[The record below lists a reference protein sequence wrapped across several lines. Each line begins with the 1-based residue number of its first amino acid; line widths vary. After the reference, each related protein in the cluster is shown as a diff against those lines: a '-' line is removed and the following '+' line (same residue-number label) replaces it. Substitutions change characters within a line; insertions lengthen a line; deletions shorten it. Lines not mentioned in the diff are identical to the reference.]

1 MKKPFTKGSILRESA
16 VIALFSFALIVL
28 IALITF
34 DAADPGYKNIK
45 SVGEVNNYLGVV
57 GAFFSSFVI
66 YLFGLASYFFPVFF
80 LVYGLNLIDRKDH
93 PKSDVQS
100 AAIKFLAFVFVLLS
114 TCCLSSMYI
123 SVSWVPQDSGAG
135 GIIGLE
141 INQLLSQGL
150 GEVGTTLL
158 SSAIWII
165 FMPIFIGFSWVKLIR
180 LTGQSVINFVTTFGQ
195 LSIRAFTSLRQLISS
210 FGEKNTIKKK
220 EHLEE
225 TGKEPPKKI
234 SKIDP
239 KPDKKVKEIKEGK
252 KSIKEKQTKLFQSR
266 TNDELPDLN
275 LLDKASD
282 EKIGNSKESIEAMSR
297 LLELKLKDFGII
309 ANVVEVLPGPIVTRF
324 EINPAPGVKVSQ
336 ISNLSKDLAR
346 SLSVSSVRVVEV
358 IEGKS
363 VVGIEIPNEKRE
375 LVVLGEILRSKM
387 FADMKSPLSIAL
399 GKDIAGNPVCTD
411 LAEMPHLLIA
421 GTTGSGKSVG
431 INAMVLSLLYKST
444 PKEIR
449 LIMIDP
455 KMLELSVYAGIPHL
469 LCPVVTDMKAA
480 ANALRWCVMEM
491 DRRYRLMASFKV
503 RNLNGLN
510 KKISESIEAGSPVTD
525 PLFDLETKIQSGE
538 NPVAPDL
545 EPLPKIV
552 VIIDELADMMLTVG
566 KKVEHLITRLAA
578 KARASGIYM
587 IIATQRPSVDVIT
600 GLIKANIPCRI
611 AYQCSARVDSRT
623 ILDQMGAES
632 LLGNGDMLFIPPGTS
647 MPIRIHGAF
656 VSDEEVRR
664 VSENLQSTSE
674 PIFIDEVTSGKID
687 GFPWVDPKGVTG
699 GSEDSESDPLYD
711 EAVKL
716 VTESRNAS
724 ISSVQRRLRIGYNR
738 AARIVEHMEDVG
750 IVGPL
755 ESNGKREVLAPPPPE
770 A

>member
-1 MKKPFTKGSILRESA
+1 M
-16 VIALFSFALIVL
+16 
-28 IALITF
+28 ITF

-100 AAIKFLAFVFVLLS
+100 AAIKFMAFVFVLLS

-165 FMPIFIGFSWVKLIR
+165 FMPIFIGFSWVKLVR
-180 LTGQSVINFVTTFGQ
+180 LTGKVVINCVTIFGQ
-195 LSIRAFTSLRQLISS
+195 FSVRIFGSLRELISS

>member
-1 MKKPFTKGSILRESA
+1 M
-16 VIALFSFALIVL
+16 
-28 IALITF
+28 
-34 DAADPGYKNIK
+34 
-45 SVGEVNNYLGVV
+45 
-57 GAFFSSFVI
+57 
-66 YLFGLASYFFPVFF
+66 
-80 LVYGLNLIDRKDH
+80 
-93 PKSDVQS
+93 
-100 AAIKFLAFVFVLLS
+100 
-114 TCCLSSMYI
+114 
-123 SVSWVPQDSGAG
+123 
-135 GIIGLE
+135 
-141 INQLLSQGL
+141 
-150 GEVGTTLL
+150 
-158 SSAIWII
+158 
-165 FMPIFIGFSWVKLIR
+165 
-180 LTGQSVINFVTTFGQ
+180 
-195 LSIRAFTSLRQLISS
+195 
-210 FGEKNTIKKK
+210 
-220 EHLEE
+220 
-225 TGKEPPKKI
+225 
-234 SKIDP
+234 
-239 KPDKKVKEIKEGK
+239 
-252 KSIKEKQTKLFQSR
+252 
-266 TNDELPDLN
+266 
-275 LLDKASD
+275 DKASD

-346 SLSVSSVRVVEV
+346 SLSVSSVRIVEV

-363 VVGIEIPNEKRE
+363 VIGIEIPNEKRE
-375 LVVLGEILRSKM
+375 LVVLGEILRSKI

-510 KKISESIEAGSPVTD
+510 KKISESIEAGSPVPD
-525 PLFDLETKIQSGE
+525 PLFDLETKIQSGV

-611 AYQCSARVDSRT
+611 AYQCSAKVDSRT

-632 LLGNGDMLFIPPGTS
+632 LLGNGDMLFIQPGTS

-664 VSENLQSTSE
+664 VSENLQSSSE
-674 PIFIDEVTSGKID
+674 PIFIDEVTSGEID
-687 GFPWVDPKGVTG
+687 GIPWVDSKGVTG
-699 GSEDSESDPLYD
+699 GSKDSESDPLYD

-716 VTESRNAS
+716 ITESRNAS

-738 AARIVEHMEDVG
+738 AARLVEHMEDVG

>member
-1 MKKPFTKGSILRESA
+1 M
-16 VIALFSFALIVL
+16 
-28 IALITF
+28 
-34 DAADPGYKNIK
+34 
-45 SVGEVNNYLGVV
+45 
-57 GAFFSSFVI
+57 
-66 YLFGLASYFFPVFF
+66 
-80 LVYGLNLIDRKDH
+80 
-93 PKSDVQS
+93 
-100 AAIKFLAFVFVLLS
+100 
-114 TCCLSSMYI
+114 
-123 SVSWVPQDSGAG
+123 
-135 GIIGLE
+135 
-141 INQLLSQGL
+141 
-150 GEVGTTLL
+150 
-158 SSAIWII
+158 
-165 FMPIFIGFSWVKLIR
+165 
-180 LTGQSVINFVTTFGQ
+180 
-195 LSIRAFTSLRQLISS
+195 
-210 FGEKNTIKKK
+210 
-220 EHLEE
+220 
-225 TGKEPPKKI
+225 
-234 SKIDP
+234 
-239 KPDKKVKEIKEGK
+239 
-252 KSIKEKQTKLFQSR
+252 
-266 TNDELPDLN
+266 
-275 LLDKASD
+275 
-282 EKIGNSKESIEAMSR
+282 
-297 LLELKLKDFGII
+297 
-309 ANVVEVLPGPIVTRF
+309 EVLPGPIVTRF

-469 LCPVVTDMKAA
+469 LCPVVTDMRAA

-611 AYQCSARVDSRT
+611 AYQCSAKVDSRT

-632 LLGNGDMLFIPPGTS
+632 LLGNGDMLFIQPGTS

-664 VSENLQSTSE
+664 VSENLQSTS
-674 PIFIDEVTSGKID
+674 
-687 GFPWVDPKGVTG
+687 
-699 GSEDSESDPLYD
+699 
-711 EAVKL
+711 
-716 VTESRNAS
+716 
-724 ISSVQRRLRIGYNR
+724 
-738 AARIVEHMEDVG
+738 
-750 IVGPL
+750 
-755 ESNGKREVLAPPPPE
+755 
-770 A
+770 

>member
-1 MKKPFTKGSILRESA
+1 M
-16 VIALFSFALIVL
+16 
-28 IALITF
+28 ITF

-158 SSAIWII
+158 SAAIWII

-180 LTGQSVINFVTTFGQ
+180 LTGQAVINFVTTFGQ
-195 LSIRAFTSLRQLISS
+195 LSIRALTPLRQLISS
-210 FGEKNTIKKK
+210 FREKNTIKKK

-225 TGKEPPKKI
+225 TEKEPPKKI

-239 KPDKKVKEIKEGK
+239 EPDKRVKEIKEGK

-346 SLSVSSVRVVEV
+346 SLSVSSVRIVEV

-363 VVGIEIPNEKRE
+363 VIGIEIPNEKRE

-469 LCPVVTDMKAA
+469 LCPVVTDMRAA

-611 AYQCSARVDSRT
+611 AYQCSAKVDSRT

-664 VSENLQSTSE
+664 VSENLQSSSE
-674 PIFIDEVTSGKID
+674 PIFIDEVTSGEID
-687 GFPWVDPKGVTG
+687 GIPWVDSKGVTG
-699 GSEDSESDPLYD
+699 GSKDSESDPLYD

-716 VTESRNAS
+716 ITESRNAS

>member
-1 MKKPFTKGSILRESA
+1 M
-16 VIALFSFALIVL
+16 
-28 IALITF
+28 ITF
-34 DAADPGYKNIK
+34 DVVDPGFRNIK
-45 SVGEVNNYLGVV
+45 SVSEVSNYLGVA
-57 GAFFSSFVI
+57 GAYFSSFVI
-66 YLFGLASYFFPVFF
+66 YFFGIASYFFPLLF
-80 LVYGLNLIDRKDH
+80 LVYGLNLIERKDH
-93 PKSDVQS
+93 LRSDAQS
-100 AAIKFLAFVFVLLS
+100 TMIKFLAFLFVLLS
-114 TCCLSSMYI
+114 TCCLSSMHI
-123 SVSWVPQDSGAG
+123 SVPWVPMDSGAG

-141 INQLLSQGL
+141 IDSLLSQGL
-150 GEVGTTLL
+150 GQIGTTLF

-180 LTGQSVINFVTTFGQ
+180 STNNSAITLVTILGQYFVRVFNSLMG
-195 LSIRAFTSLRQLISS
+195 LIGYFEGKKAIKIKEKESI
-210 FGEKNTIKKK
+210 K
-220 EHLEE
+220 EIERE
-225 TGKEPPKKI
+225 VTKKI
-234 SKIDP
+234 IKNDP
-239 KPDKKVKEIKEGK
+239 EPEKKVKKIEEGK
-252 KSIKEKQTKLFQSR
+252 KAIKERQTKLFQSR
-266 TNDELPDLN
+266 SGNELPDLN

-282 EKIGNSKESIEAMSR
+282 QKIGNSKESIEAMSR

-309 ANVVEVLPGPIVTRF
+309 ATVEEVLPGPIVTRF

-346 SLSVSSVRVVEV
+346 SLSVSSVRIVEI

-363 VVGIEIPNEKRE
+363 VIGIEIPNEKRE

-387 FADMKSPLSIAL
+387 FEEMKSPLSIAL
-399 GKDIAGNPVCTD
+399 GKDIAGNPMCTD

-444 PKEIR
+444 PKDIR

-455 KMLELSVYAGIPHL
+455 KMLELSIYGGIPHL

-480 ANALRWCVMEM
+480 ANALRWCVIEM
-491 DRRYRLMASFKV
+491 DRRYKLMASFKV

-510 KKISESIEAGSPVTD
+510 NKIKESIKAGNPVLD
-525 PLFDLETKIQSGE
+525 PLFDVESKIKSGE
-538 NPVAPDL
+538 SSAIPEL
-545 EPLPKIV
+545 EPLPNIV
-552 VIIDELADMMLTVG
+552 VVIDELADMMLTVG

-611 AYQCSARVDSRT
+611 AFQVSAKVDSRT

-664 VSENLQSTSE
+664 VSENLQSSSE
-674 PIFIDEVTSGKID
+674 PVFLDEVTSGEIERIP
-687 GFPWVDPKGVTG
+687 GIDPKEVTS
-699 GSEDSESDPLYD
+699 GSEDTESDPLYD

-724 ISSVQRRLRIGYNR
+724 ISSVQRRLRVGYNR
-738 AARIVEHMEDVG
+738 AARLVEQMEDVG

-770 A
+770 N

>member
-1 MKKPFTKGSILRESA
+1 M
-16 VIALFSFALIVL
+16 LIT
-28 IALITF
+28 LITF
-34 DAADPGYKNIK
+34 DVTDPGYKNIK
-45 SVGEVNNYLGVV
+45 SAGEVNNYLGIV

-66 YLFGLASYFFPVFF
+66 YLFGLASYFIPIFF
-80 LVYGLNLIDRKDH
+80 FVYGLNLIDGKGH
-93 PKSDVQS
+93 SKSVVEFIT
-100 AAIKFLAFVFVLLS
+100 IKFLAFLFVLLS
-114 TCCLSSMYI
+114 TCCLLSIYV
-123 SVSWVPQDSGAG
+123 SVSWMPEDSGAG
-135 GIIGLE
+135 GIIGME
-141 INQLLSQGL
+141 INYLLSQGL
-150 GEVGTTLL
+150 GKIGTTIF
-158 SSAIWII
+158 SSALWII
-165 FMPIFIGFSWVKLIR
+165 LMPIFIGFSWVKLIH
-180 LTGQSVINFVTTFGQ
+180 LTGKAVINF
-195 LSIRAFTSLRQLISS
+195 FTIFTKFLVRLFASLGKLASS
-210 FGEKNTIKKK
+210 FREKTTIKKK
-220 EHLEE
+220 QHVEE
-225 TGKEPPKKI
+225 SKKEPPKI
-234 SKIDP
+234 VSKIDS
-239 KPDKKVKEIKEGK
+239 KHEKKVKDIEEVK
-252 KSIKEKQTKLFQSR
+252 KPIREKQAKLFESSS
-266 TNDELPDLN
+266 NDELPDLN

-309 ANVVEVLPGPIVTRF
+309 ANVEEVLPGPIVTRF

-346 SLSVSSVRVVEV
+346 SLSVSSVRIVEI

-363 VVGIEIPNEKRE
+363 VIGIEVPNEKRE
-375 LVVLGEILRSKM
+375 LVVLGEILRSKI
-387 FADMKSPLSIAL
+387 FEDMQSPLSIAL

-455 KMLELSVYAGIPHL
+455 KMLELSVYGGIPHL
-469 LCPVVTDMKAA
+469 LCPVVTDMRAA
-480 ANALRWCVMEM
+480 ANALRWCVLEM
-491 DRRYRLMASFKV
+491 DRRYKLMASFKV

-510 KKISESIEAGSPVTD
+510 NKITGAIEAGKPVAD
-525 PLFDLETKIQSGE
+525 PLFNLESNIQPGE
-538 NPVAPDL
+538 NSVAPDL

-552 VIIDELADMMLTVG
+552 VVIDELADMMLTVG

-611 AYQCSARVDSRT
+611 AYQVSAKVDSRT

-632 LLGNGDMLFIPPGTS
+632 LLGNGDMLFIQPGTS

-664 VSENLQSTSE
+664 VSENLQSSSK
-674 PIFIDEVTSGKID
+674 PVFLDEVTSGGIE
-687 GFPWVDPKGVTG
+687 GIPGIDPKSITND
-699 GSEDSESDPLYD
+699 SEDSESDPLYD

-724 ISSVQRRLRIGYNR
+724 ISSVQRRLRVGYNR
-738 AARIVEHMEDVG
+738 AARLVEQMEDVG

-770 A
+770 D

>member
-1 MKKPFTKGSILRESA
+1 M
-16 VIALFSFALIVL
+16 
-28 IALITF
+28 
-34 DAADPGYKNIK
+34 
-45 SVGEVNNYLGVV
+45 
-57 GAFFSSFVI
+57 
-66 YLFGLASYFFPVFF
+66 
-80 LVYGLNLIDRKDH
+80 H
-93 PKSDVQS
+93 
-100 AAIKFLAFVFVLLS
+100 VLLS
-114 TCCLSSMYI
+114 
-123 SVSWVPQDSGAG
+123 WVPLDSGAG

-150 GEVGTTLL
+150 GKIGTTLL
-158 SSAIWII
+158 SSAIWIV
-165 FMPIFIGFSWVKLIR
+165 FMPIFIGFSWLKLVR
-180 LTGQSVINFVTTFGQ
+180 FSGKSVITFVTILGQ
-195 LSIRAFTSLRQLISS
+195 LSARFFTSLKQLISLI
-210 FGEKNTIKKK
+210 GERNKTKEKESVQENKK
-220 EHLEE
+220 E
-225 TGKEPPKKI
+225 TAKKVV
-234 SKIDP
+234 KDDP
-239 KPDKKVKEIKEGK
+239 KPDKKMKVTEERKKLNKER
-252 KSIKEKQTKLFQSR
+252 QTKIFQSGP
-266 TNDELPDLN
+266 NDELPDLN

-309 ANVVEVLPGPIVTRF
+309 ANVEDVLPGPIVTRF
-324 EINPAPGVKVSQ
+324 EISPAPGVKVSQ

-346 SLSVSSVRVVEV
+346 SLSVSSVRIVEI

-363 VVGIEIPNEKRE
+363 VIGIEIPNEKRE
-375 LVVLGEILRSKM
+375 LVVLGEILRSRM
-387 FADMKSPLSIAL
+387 FEDMKSPLSIAL

-444 PKEIR
+444 PKDIR

-455 KMLELSVYAGIPHL
+455 KMLELSIYGGIPHL

-480 ANALRWCVMEM
+480 ANALRWCVVEM
-491 DRRYRLMASFKV
+491 DRRYKLMASFKV
-503 RNLNGLN
+503 RNLDGLN
-510 KKISESIEAGSPVTD
+510 NKITESIKAGNPVTD
-525 PLFDLETKIQSGE
+525 PLFDLEFQIKSGE
-538 NPVAPDL
+538 SLVIPDM

-552 VIIDELADMMLTVG
+552 VVIDELADMMLTVG

-611 AYQCSARVDSRT
+611 AYKVSAKVDSRT

-632 LLGNGDMLFIPPGTS
+632 LLGNGDMLFISPGTS

-664 VSENLQSTSE
+664 VSENLQSSAE
-674 PIFIDEVTSGKID
+674 PVFLDEVTSGEIKSIPGID
-687 GFPWVDPKGVTG
+687 FKEVTN

-738 AARIVEHMEDVG
+738 AARIVEQMEDVG
-750 IVGPL
+750 IVGHL

-770 A
+770 D

>member
-1 MKKPFTKGSILRESA
+1 M
-16 VIALFSFALIVL
+16 ALILL

-158 SSAIWII
+158 SAAIWII

-180 LTGQSVINFVTTFGQ
+180 LTGQAVINFVTTFGQ
-195 LSIRAFTSLRQLISS
+195 LSIRALTPLRQLINS
-210 FGEKNTIKKK
+210 FREKNTIKKK

-225 TGKEPPKKI
+225 TEKEPPKKI

-239 KPDKKVKEIKEGK
+239 EPDKRVKEIKEGK

-346 SLSVSSVRVVEV
+346 SLSVSSVRIVEV

-363 VVGIEIPNEKRE
+363 VVGIEIPNEKRV

-387 FADMKSPLSIAL
+387 FEDMKSPLSLAL
-399 GKDIAGNPVCTD
+399 GKDIAGNPVFAD
-411 LAEMPHLLIA
+411 LEEMPHLLIA

-444 PKEIR
+444 PKEVR

-480 ANALRWCVMEM
+480 ANALRWTKQMWNACI
-491 DRRYRLMASFKV
+491 DR
-503 RNLNGLN
+503 
-510 KKISESIEAGSPVTD
+510 
-525 PLFDLETKIQSGE
+525 
-538 NPVAPDL
+538 
-545 EPLPKIV
+545 
-552 VIIDELADMMLTVG
+552 
-566 KKVEHLITRLAA
+566 
-578 KARASGIYM
+578 
-587 IIATQRPSVDVIT
+587 
-600 GLIKANIPCRI
+600 
-611 AYQCSARVDSRT
+611 
-623 ILDQMGAES
+623 
-632 LLGNGDMLFIPPGTS
+632 
-647 MPIRIHGAF
+647 
-656 VSDEEVRR
+656 
-664 VSENLQSTSE
+664 
-674 PIFIDEVTSGKID
+674 
-687 GFPWVDPKGVTG
+687 
-699 GSEDSESDPLYD
+699 
-711 EAVKL
+711 
-716 VTESRNAS
+716 
-724 ISSVQRRLRIGYNR
+724 
-738 AARIVEHMEDVG
+738 
-750 IVGPL
+750 
-755 ESNGKREVLAPPPPE
+755 
-770 A
+770 

>member
-1 MKKPFTKGSILRESA
+1 M
-16 VIALFSFALIVL
+16 ALILL

-165 FMPIFIGFSWVKLIR
+165 FMPIFIGFSWAKLIR
-180 LTGQSVINFVTTFGQ
+180 LTGQAVINFVTTFGQ

>member
-1 MKKPFTKGSILRESA
+1 M
-16 VIALFSFALIVL
+16 
-28 IALITF
+28 ITF

-66 YLFGLASYFFPVFF
+66 YFFGLASYFFPVFF

-93 PKSDVQS
+93 PKSDIQS
-100 AAIKFLAFVFVLLS
+100 ATIKFLAFIFVLLS
-114 TCCLSSMYI
+114 TCCLSSIYI

-158 SSAIWII
+158 SAAIWII

-180 LTGQSVINFVTTFGQ
+180 LTGQAVINFVTTFGQ

-210 FGEKNTIKKK
+210 FGEKKTIKKK
-220 EHLEE
+220 ERLEE
-225 TGKEPPKKI
+225 TEKEPSKKI

-239 KPDKKVKEIKEGK
+239 EPDKKVKEIKEGK

-346 SLSVSSVRVVEV
+346 SLSVSSVRIVEV

-363 VVGIEIPNEKRE
+363 VIGIEIPNEKRE

-469 LCPVVTDMKAA
+469 LCPVVTDMKEA

-611 AYQCSARVDSRT
+611 AYQCSAKVDSRT

-664 VSENLQSTSE
+664 VSENLQSSSE
-674 PIFIDEVTSGKID
+674 PIFIDEVTSGEID
-687 GFPWVDPKGVTG
+687 GIPWVDSKGVAG

-716 VTESRNAS
+716 ITESRNAS

-738 AARIVEHMEDVG
+738 AARLVEHMEDVG

>member
-1 MKKPFTKGSILRESA
+1 
-16 VIALFSFALIVL
+16 
-28 IALITF
+28 LITF

-45 SVGEVNNYLGVV
+45 SVGEVNNYLGLV

-100 AAIKFLAFVFVLLS
+100 AAIKFMAFVFVLLS

-165 FMPIFIGFSWVKLIR
+165 FMPIFIGFSWAKLIR
-180 LTGQSVINFVTTFGQ
+180 LTGQAVINFVTTFGQ

>member
-1 MKKPFTKGSILRESA
+1 MRTMKSKKNYSMKMWNQWRDFQLNEADYEDTKIPAQVERF
-16 VIALFSFALIVL
+16 IKKFI
-28 IALITF
+28 
-34 DAADPGYKNIK
+34 DA
-45 SVGEVNNYLGVV
+45 
-57 GAFFSSFVI
+57 
-66 YLFGLASYFFPVFF
+66 
-80 LVYGLNLIDRKDH
+80 
-93 PKSDVQS
+93 
-100 AAIKFLAFVFVLLS
+100 
-114 TCCLSSMYI
+114 
-123 SVSWVPQDSGAG
+123 
-135 GIIGLE
+135 
-141 INQLLSQGL
+141 
-150 GEVGTTLL
+150 
-158 SSAIWII
+158 
-165 FMPIFIGFSWVKLIR
+165 
-180 LTGQSVINFVTTFGQ
+180 
-195 LSIRAFTSLRQLISS
+195 
-210 FGEKNTIKKK
+210 FGEKNTTKEKKGTK
-220 EHLEE
+220 ETKTEAVE
-225 TGKEPPKKI
+225 KVVK
-234 SKIDP
+234 SDS
-239 KPDKKVKEIKEGK
+239 KPDKKVKEIEEGK
-252 KSIKEKQTKLFQSR
+252 KAIKERQTKLFQSR
-266 TNDELPDLN
+266 SDDELPDLN

-282 EKIGNSKESIEAMSR
+282 EKIGNSQESMEAMSR
-297 LLELKLKDFGII
+297 LLEIKLKDFGII
-309 ANVVEVLPGPIVTRF
+309 ANVEEVLPGPIVTRF

-346 SLSVSSVRVVEV
+346 SLSVSSVRIVEI

-363 VVGIEIPNEKRE
+363 VIGIEIPNEKRE

-387 FADMKSPLSIAL
+387 FEDMKSPLTIAL

-444 PKEIR
+444 PKDIR

-455 KMLELSVYAGIPHL
+455 KMLELSVYGGIPHL
-469 LCPVVTDMKAA
+469 LCPVVTDMTAA
-480 ANALRWCVMEM
+480 ANALRWCVVEM
-491 DRRYRLMASFKV
+491 DRRYKLMASFKV

-510 KKISESIEAGSPVTD
+510 NKISESIAAGNPVSD
-525 PLFDLETKIQSGE
+525 PLFDLESKIQSGE
-538 NPVAPDL
+538 NSVAPDL

-552 VIIDELADMMLTVG
+552 VVIDELADMMLTVG
-566 KKVEHLITRLAA
+566 RKVEHLITRLAA

-611 AYQCSARVDSRT
+611 AYQVSAKVDSRT

-632 LLGNGDMLFIPPGTS
+632 LLGNGDMLFIQPGTS

-664 VSENLQSTSE
+664 VSENLQSSSE
-674 PIFIDEVTSGKID
+674 PVFLDEVTSGKIESIPGID
-687 GFPWVDPKGVTG
+687 SKGVTK

-738 AARIVEHMEDVG
+738 AARLVEQMEDVG

-755 ESNGKREVLAPPPPE
+755 ETNGKREVLAPPPPE
-770 A
+770 G

>member
-1 MKKPFTKGSILRESA
+1 M
-16 VIALFSFALIVL
+16 
-28 IALITF
+28 ITF

-45 SVGEVNNYLGVV
+45 SVGEVNNYLGLV

-100 AAIKFLAFVFVLLS
+100 AAIKFMAFVFVLLS

-180 LTGQSVINFVTTFGQ
+180 LTGQAVINFVTTFGQ

-225 TGKEPPKKI
+225 TEKEPPKKI

-239 KPDKKVKEIKEGK
+239 EPDKKVKEIKEGK

>member
-1 MKKPFTKGSILRESA
+1 M
-16 VIALFSFALIVL
+16 
-28 IALITF
+28 ITF

-45 SVGEVNNYLGVV
+45 SVGEVNNYLGLV

-100 AAIKFLAFVFVLLS
+100 AAIKFMAFVFVLLS

-165 FMPIFIGFSWVKLIR
+165 FMPIFIGFSWAKLIR
-180 LTGQSVINFVTTFGQ
+180 LTGQAVINFVTTFGQ

-239 KPDKKVKEIKEGK
+239 EPDKRVKEIKEGK

-346 SLSVSSVRVVEV
+346 SLSVSSVRIVEV

-363 VVGIEIPNEKRE
+363 VIGIEIPNEKRE

-510 KKISESIEAGSPVTD
+510 KKISESIEAGSPVPD

>member
-1 MKKPFTKGSILRESA
+1 M
-16 VIALFSFALIVL
+16 
-28 IALITF
+28 ITF

-45 SVGEVNNYLGVV
+45 SVNEVNNYLGVV

-66 YLFGLASYFFPVFF
+66 YLFGLASYFFPLFF
-80 LVYGLNLIDRKDH
+80 LVYGLSLIERKDH
-93 PKSDVQS
+93 PRSDVQS
-100 AAIKFLAFVFVLLS
+100 VVIKFIAFLFVLLS
-114 TCCLSSMYI
+114 TCCLSSMHI
-123 SVSWVPQDSGAG
+123 SVSWVPLDSGAG

-141 INQLLSQGL
+141 ISQLLSQGL
-150 GEVGTTLL
+150 GEIGTTLL

-165 FMPIFIGFSWVKLIR
+165 FMPIFIGFSWLKLVR
-180 LTGQSVINFVTTFGQ
+180 LTGKSVITFITILGQ
-195 LSIRAFTSLRQLISS
+195 FSVGIFSSLAESIGSY
-210 FGEKNTIKKK
+210 EKKNTIKEK
-220 EHLEE
+220 ESIEE
-225 TGKEPPKKI
+225 TKREAAKTIVKD
-234 SKIDP
+234 DP
-239 KPDKKVKEIKEGK
+239 KPEKRVKVTEERKKAN
-252 KSIKEKQTKLFQSR
+252 KEKQTKNFQSR
-266 TNDELPDLN
+266 PDDELPDLN
-275 LLDKASD
+275 LLDKAPD

-309 ANVVEVLPGPIVTRF
+309 ATVEEVLPGPIVTRF

-346 SLSVSSVRVVEV
+346 SLSVSSVRIVEI

-363 VVGIEIPNEKRE
+363 VIGIEIPNEKRE

-387 FADMKSPLSIAL
+387 FEDMKSPLSIAL
-399 GKDIAGNPVCTD
+399 GKDIAGNPMCTD

-444 PKEIR
+444 PKDIR

-455 KMLELSVYAGIPHL
+455 KMLELSIYGGIPHL

-480 ANALRWCVMEM
+480 ANALRWCVVEM
-491 DRRYRLMASFKV
+491 DRRYKLMASFKV

-510 KKISESIEAGSPVTD
+510 NKITESIKAGNPVPD
-525 PLFDLETKIQSGE
+525 PLFDVESKIKSGE
-538 NPVAPDL
+538 SSVIPDL
-545 EPLPKIV
+545 EPLPNIV
-552 VIIDELADMMLTVG
+552 VVIDELADMMLTVG

-611 AYQCSARVDSRT
+611 AFQVSAKVDSRT

-664 VSENLQSTSE
+664 VSENLQSSAE
-674 PIFIDEVTSGKID
+674 PVFLDEVTSGEIERIP
-687 GFPWVDPKGVTG
+687 GIDPKVTDR
-699 GSEDSESDPLYD
+699 SEDSESDPLYD

-738 AARIVEHMEDVG
+738 AARIVEQMEDVG

-770 A
+770 D

>member
-1 MKKPFTKGSILRESA
+1 M
-16 VIALFSFALIVL
+16 ALILL

-123 SVSWVPQDSGAG
+123 SVSWVPKDSGAG

-141 INQLLSQGL
+141 INRLLSQGL
-150 GEVGTTLL
+150 GEIGTTLL
-158 SSAIWII
+158 SAAIWII
-165 FMPIFIGFSWVKLIR
+165 FMPIFVGFSWVKLIR
-180 LTGQSVINFVTTFGQ
+180 LTGKAVINCVTIFGQ
-195 LSIRAFTSLRQLISS
+195 FSVRIFGPLRELISS
-210 FGEKNTIKKK
+210 FGEKNTIKQK
-220 EHLEE
+220 ERLEE
-225 TGKEPPKKI
+225 TKQESPKKI
-234 SKIDP
+234 SKIGP
-239 KPDKKVKEIKEGK
+239 ESDKKVKEIEEGK
-252 KSIKEKQTKLFQSR
+252 KAIKERQAKLFQSR
-266 TNDELPDLN
+266 FNDELPDLN

-282 EKIGNSKESIEAMSR
+282 EKIGNSRESIEAMSR

-309 ANVVEVLPGPIVTRF
+309 ANVEEVLPGPIVTRF

-336 ISNLSKDLAR
+336 IRILSKDLAR
-346 SLSVSSVRVVEV
+346 SLSVSSVRVVEI

-363 VVGIEIPNEKRE
+363 LIGIEIPNEKRE

-387 FADMKSPLSIAL
+387 FEDMKSPLSIAL
-399 GKDIAGNPVCTD
+399 GKDIAGNPVFAD
-411 LAEMPHLLIA
+411 LEEMPHLLIA

-444 PKEIR
+444 PKEVR

-510 KKISESIEAGSPVTD
+510 KKISESIEAGNPVPD
-525 PLFDLETKIQSGE
+525 PLFDLEAKVRSGE
-538 NPVAPDL
+538 TPIAPDL

-611 AYQCSARVDSRT
+611 AYQCSAKVDSRT

-647 MPIRIHGAF
+647 TPTRIHGAF

-664 VSENLQSTSE
+664 VSEYLQSTSE
-674 PIFIDEVTSGKID
+674 PIFIDEVTSGEID

-699 GSEDSESDPLYD
+699 GSTDSESDPLYD
-711 EAVKL
+711 EAVQL

-738 AARIVEHMEDVG
+738 AARLVEQMEDVG

-755 ESNGKREVLAPPPPE
+755 ESNSKREVLAPPPPE
-770 A
+770 D

>member
-1 MKKPFTKGSILRESA
+1 
-16 VIALFSFALIVL
+16 
-28 IALITF
+28 LITF
-34 DAADPGYKNIK
+34 DSADPGYKNIK
-45 SVGEVNNYLGVV
+45 NVNEVNNYLGVV

-66 YLFGLASYFFPVFF
+66 YLFGLASYFFPLLF
-80 LVYGLNLIDRKDH
+80 LIYGLSLIEGKNH
-93 PKSDVQS
+93 PRSDVQS
-100 AAIKFLAFVFVLLS
+100 VVIKFIAFLFVLLS
-114 TCCLSSMYI
+114 TCCLSSMHI
-123 SVSWVPQDSGAG
+123 SVSWVPLDSGAG

-141 INQLLSQGL
+141 ISQLLSQGL
-150 GEVGTTLL
+150 GEIGATLFL
-158 SSAIWII
+158 SAIWII
-165 FMPIFIGFSWVKLIR
+165 FMPIFIGFLWLKLIR
-180 LTGQSVINFVTTFGQ
+180 LIGKSVITFVTILCQYSSRIFSSLGELIGSFKKTNIIKEKE
-195 LSIRAFTSLRQLISS
+195 SI
-210 FGEKNTIKKK
+210 
-220 EHLEE
+220 EE
-225 TGKEPPKKI
+225 TKREAAKTVVKD
-234 SKIDP
+234 DP
-239 KPDKKVKEIKEGK
+239 KPEKKVKATEERRKAN
-252 KSIKEKQTKLFQSR
+252 KEKQTKIFQSR
-266 TNDELPDLN
+266 PDDELPDLN

-282 EKIGNSKESIEAMSR
+282 EKIGNSKQSIEAMSR

-309 ANVVEVLPGPIVTRF
+309 ANVKEVLPGPIVTRF
-324 EINPAPGVKVSQ
+324 EISPAPGVKVSQ

-346 SLSVSSVRVVEV
+346 SLSVSSVRIVEI

-363 VVGIEIPNEKRE
+363 VVGIEIPNEARE

-387 FADMKSPLSIAL
+387 FEDMKSPLSIAL

-444 PKEIR
+444 PKDIR

-455 KMLELSVYAGIPHL
+455 KMLELSIYGGIPHL
-469 LCPVVTDMKAA
+469 LCPVVTDMKTA
-480 ANALRWCVMEM
+480 ANALRWCVVEM
-491 DRRYRLMASFKV
+491 DRRYKLMASFKV
-503 RNLNGLN
+503 RNLDGLN
-510 KKISESIEAGSPVTD
+510 NKITESIKAGNPVTD
-525 PLFDLETKIQSGE
+525 PLFDLESQIKSGE
-538 NPVAPDL
+538 GLVIPDM

-552 VIIDELADMMLTVG
+552 VVIDELADMMLTVG

-611 AYQCSARVDSRT
+611 AYKVSAKVDSRT

-664 VSENLQSTSE
+664 VSESLQSSAE
-674 PIFIDEVTSGKID
+674 PVFVDEVTSGAIESIPGID
-687 GFPWVDPKGVTG
+687 PEVTN
-699 GSEDSESDPLYD
+699 GSEGSESDPLYD

-738 AARIVEHMEDVG
+738 AARIVEQMEDVG

-770 A
+770 N

>member
-1 MKKPFTKGSILRESA
+1 L
-16 VIALFSFALIVL
+16 ALILL

-93 PKSDVQS
+93 PRSDVQS
-100 AAIKFLAFVFVLLS
+100 VAIKFLAFLFVLLS
-114 TCCLSSMYI
+114 TCCLSSMHI

-141 INQLLSQGL
+141 INRLLSQGL
-150 GEVGTTLL
+150 GEIGTTLL

-165 FMPIFIGFSWVKLIR
+165 FMPIFIGFSWVKLVR
-180 LTGQSVINFVTTFGQ
+180 LTGKAVINCVTIFGQ
-195 LSIRAFTSLRQLISS
+195 FSVRIFGSLRELISS
-210 FGEKNTIKKK
+210 FGEKNTIKQK
-220 EHLEE
+220 ERLEE
-225 TGKEPPKKI
+225 TKQESPKKV
-234 SKIDP
+234 SKIGP
-239 KPDKKVKEIKEGK
+239 ESDKKVKEIEEGK
-252 KSIKEKQTKLFQSR
+252 KAIKERQAKLFQSR
-266 TNDELPDLN
+266 SNDELPDLN

-282 EKIGNSKESIEAMSR
+282 EKIGNSKESMEAMSR

-309 ANVVEVLPGPIVTRF
+309 ANVEDVLPGPIVTRF

-346 SLSVSSVRVVEV
+346 SLSVSSVRIVEV

-363 VVGIEIPNEKRE
+363 VIGIEIPNEKRE

-387 FADMKSPLSIAL
+387 FEDMKSPLSIAL
-399 GKDIAGNPVCTD
+399 GKDIAGNPVFAD
-411 LAEMPHLLIA
+411 LEEMPHLLIA

-444 PKEIR
+444 PKEVR

-510 KKISESIEAGSPVTD
+510 KKISESIEAGNPVPD
-525 PLFDLETKIQSGE
+525 PLFDLEAKVRSGE
-538 NPVAPDL
+538 TPIAPDL

-611 AYQCSARVDSRT
+611 AYQCSAKVDSRT

-647 MPIRIHGAF
+647 TPTRIHGAF

-664 VSENLQSTSE
+664 VSEYLQSTSE
-674 PIFIDEVTSGKID
+674 PIFIDEVTSGEID
-687 GFPWVDPKGVTG
+687 GFPWVDPKGVIANQIPCTMKLYNWLLNPEMHP
-699 GSEDSESDPLYD
+699 SHLFKED
-711 EAVKL
+711 
-716 VTESRNAS
+716 
-724 ISSVQRRLRIGYNR
+724 
-738 AARIVEHMEDVG
+738 
-750 IVGPL
+750 L
-755 ESNGKREVLAPPPPE
+755 E
-770 A
+770 

>member
-1 MKKPFTKGSILRESA
+1 
-16 VIALFSFALIVL
+16 
-28 IALITF
+28 LITF

-45 SVGEVNNYLGVV
+45 SAGEVNNYLGVV

-66 YLFGLASYFFPVFF
+66 YFFGLASYFFPVFF

-150 GEVGTTLL
+150 GEIGTTLL
-158 SSAIWII
+158 SSAVWII

-180 LTGQSVINFVTTFGQ
+180 LTGQAVINFVTTFGQ

-225 TGKEPPKKI
+225 TEKEPPKKI

-239 KPDKKVKEIKEGK
+239 EPDKKVKEIKEGK

-346 SLSVSSVRVVEV
+346 SLSVSSVRIVEV

-363 VVGIEIPNEKRE
+363 VIGIEIPNEKRE

-510 KKISESIEAGSPVTD
+510 KKISESIEAGSPVPD
-525 PLFDLETKIQSGE
+525 PLFDLETKVRSGE
-538 NPVAPDL
+538 SPVAPNL

-566 KKVEHLITRLAA
+566 RKVEHLITRLAA

-611 AYQCSARVDSRT
+611 AYQCSAKVDSRT

-664 VSENLQSTSE
+664 VSENLQSSSE
-674 PIFIDEVTSGKID
+674 PIFIDEVTSGEID
-687 GFPWVDPKGVTG
+687 GIPWVDSKGVTG

-738 AARIVEHMEDVG
+738 AARLVEQMEDVG

-755 ESNGKREVLAPPPPE
+755 ESNSKREVLAPPPPE
-770 A
+770 D

>member
-1 MKKPFTKGSILRESA
+1 
-16 VIALFSFALIVL
+16 
-28 IALITF
+28 LITF

-100 AAIKFLAFVFVLLS
+100 AAIKFIAFVFVLLS

-180 LTGQSVINFVTTFGQ
+180 LTGQDVINFVTTFGQ

-225 TGKEPPKKI
+225 TEKEPPKKI

-239 KPDKKVKEIKEGK
+239 EPDKKVKEIKEGK
-252 KSIKEKQTKLFQSR
+252 KSIKEKQTKHFQSR
-266 TNDELPDLN
+266 ANDELPDLN

-346 SLSVSSVRVVEV
+346 SLSVSSVRIVEV

-545 EPLPKIV
+545 EPLPEIV

-611 AYQCSARVDSRT
+611 AYQCSAKVDSRT

-632 LLGNGDMLFIPPGTS
+632 LLGNGDMLFIQPGTS

-664 VSENLQSTSE
+664 VSENLQSSSE
-674 PIFIDEVTSGKID
+674 PIFIDEVTSGEID
-687 GFPWVDPKGVTG
+687 GIPWVDSKGVTG
-699 GSEDSESDPLYD
+699 GSKDSESDPLYD

-716 VTESRNAS
+716 ITESRNAS

-738 AARIVEHMEDVG
+738 AARLVEYMEDVG

>member
-1 MKKPFTKGSILRESA
+1 
-16 VIALFSFALIVL
+16 
-28 IALITF
+28 LITF
-34 DAADPGYKNIK
+34 DASDPGYKNIK
-45 SVGEVNNYLGVV
+45 SVSEVNNYLGVV
-57 GAFFSSFVI
+57 GALFSSFVI
-66 YLFGLASYFFPVFF
+66 YFFGLASYFFPLLFF
-80 LVYGLNLIDRKDH
+80 VYGLNLIDRKEH
-93 PKSDVQS
+93 PRSDVQS
-100 AAIKFLAFVFVLLS
+100 VAIKFIAFLFVLLS
-114 TCCLSSMYI
+114 TCCLSSMHI
-123 SVSWVPQDSGAG
+123 SVPWVPLDSGAG

-150 GEVGTTLL
+150 GEIGTTLL

-165 FMPIFIGFSWVKLIR
+165 FMPIFIGFSWVKLFR
-180 LTGQSVINFVTTFGQ
+180 LTSKSVITFTTILCQFFV
-195 LSIRAFTSLRQLISS
+195 RVFTSLKKLIDS
-210 FGEKNTIKKK
+210 FAEKNTTKQKKVTK
-220 EHLEE
+220 ETKTEAVE
-225 TGKEPPKKI
+225 KI
-234 SKIDP
+234 VKNDP
-239 KPDKKVKEIKEGK
+239 KPDKKVKEIEEGK
-252 KSIKEKQTKLFQSR
+252 KVIKEKQTKLFQSKSD
-266 TNDELPDLN
+266 DELPDLN

-282 EKIGNSKESIEAMSR
+282 EKIGNSQESMEAMSR
-297 LLELKLKDFGII
+297 LLELKMKDFGII
-309 ANVVEVLPGPIVTRF
+309 ANVEEVLPGPIVTRF

-346 SLSVSSVRVVEV
+346 SLSVSSVRIVEI

-363 VVGIEIPNEKRE
+363 VIGIEVPNEKRE
-375 LVVLGEILRSKM
+375 LVVLGEILRSKI
-387 FADMKSPLSIAL
+387 FEDMKSPLSIAL

-444 PKEIR
+444 PKDIR

-455 KMLELSVYAGIPHL
+455 KMLELSVYGGIPHL

-480 ANALRWCVMEM
+480 ANALRWCVVEM
-491 DRRYRLMASFKV
+491 DRRYKLMASFKV
-503 RNLNGLN
+503 RNLDGLN
-510 KKISESIEAGSPVTD
+510 NKITESIKAGNPVVD
-525 PLFDLETKIQSGE
+525 PLFDLKSKIESE
-538 NPVAPDL
+538 ESSVAPNL

-552 VIIDELADMMLTVG
+552 VVIDELADMMLTVG

-611 AYQCSARVDSRT
+611 AYQVSAKVDSRT

-632 LLGNGDMLFIPPGTS
+632 LLGNGDMLFIQPGTS

-664 VSENLQSTSE
+664 VSENLQSSSE
-674 PIFIDEVTSGKID
+674 PVFIDEVTSGEIESIPGID
-687 GFPWVDPKGVTG
+687 SKKVTNS
-699 GSEDSESDPLYD
+699 SEDSESDPLYD

-738 AARIVEHMEDVG
+738 AARLVEQMEDVG

-755 ESNGKREVLAPPPPE
+755 ESNGRREVLAPPPPE
-770 A
+770 D

>member
-1 MKKPFTKGSILRESA
+1 
-16 VIALFSFALIVL
+16 
-28 IALITF
+28 
-34 DAADPGYKNIK
+34 
-45 SVGEVNNYLGVV
+45 
-57 GAFFSSFVI
+57 
-66 YLFGLASYFFPVFF
+66 
-80 LVYGLNLIDRKDH
+80 
-93 PKSDVQS
+93 
-100 AAIKFLAFVFVLLS
+100 
-114 TCCLSSMYI
+114 
-123 SVSWVPQDSGAG
+123 
-135 GIIGLE
+135 
-141 INQLLSQGL
+141 
-150 GEVGTTLL
+150 
-158 SSAIWII
+158 
-165 FMPIFIGFSWVKLIR
+165 
-180 LTGQSVINFVTTFGQ
+180 
-195 LSIRAFTSLRQLISS
+195 
-210 FGEKNTIKKK
+210 
-220 EHLEE
+220 
-225 TGKEPPKKI
+225 
-234 SKIDP
+234 
-239 KPDKKVKEIKEGK
+239 
-252 KSIKEKQTKLFQSR
+252 
-266 TNDELPDLN
+266 
-275 LLDKASD
+275 
-282 EKIGNSKESIEAMSR
+282 MSR

-309 ANVVEVLPGPIVTRF
+309 ANVEEVLPGPIVTRF

-336 ISNLSKDLAR
+336 IRILSKDLAR
-346 SLSVSSVRVVEV
+346 SLSVSSVRIVEV

-363 VVGIEIPNEKRE
+363 VIGIEIPNEKRE
-375 LVVLGEILRSKM
+375 LVVLGEILRAKM
-387 FADMKSPLSIAL
+387 FEDMKSPLSIAL
-399 GKDIAGNPVCTD
+399 GKDIAGNPVFAD
-411 LAEMPHLLIA
+411 LEEMPHLLIA

-444 PKEIR
+444 PKEVR

-611 AYQCSARVDSRT
+611 AYQCSAKVDSRT

-632 LLGNGDMLFIPPGTS
+632 LLGNGDMLFIQPGTS

-664 VSENLQSTSE
+664 VSENLQSSSE
-674 PIFIDEVTSGKID
+674 PIFIDEVTSGEID
-687 GFPWVDPKGVTG
+687 GIPWVDSKGVTG
-699 GSEDSESDPLYD
+699 GSKDSESDPLYD